1 MILVIAQR
9 RFSHQKHDKCVDYG
23 AVSHAFKF
31 GVVSI
36 TTH

>member
-1 MILVIAQR
+1 MILVIAQ
-9 RFSHQKHDKCVDYG
+9 RFSHQKHDKCVDCG